1 MIEFLTSGI
10 TGASIGQMV
19 IYTLIVTHITIVAVT
34 VYLHRC
40 QAHRAL
46 EVHPALAHFF
56 RAWLWLTTGMST
68 RAWAAIHRKHHA
80 KCETPDDPHSP
91 QTRGLKTV
99 FWRGAELYRAESKN
113 AETLA
118 KYSHGTPS
126 DWLEFKVY
134 ERFPWQGVGFTLV
147 LSFILFGFPGVSI
160 WAIQMLWIP
169 VLAAG
174 VINGI
179 GHYWGYRNFDC
190 PDASRNISPFGILI
204 GGEELHNNHHT
215 HATSAKLSNKWYEFD
230 IGWMYIKIFSF
241 LGLAK
246 VKKVAESPKFSSES
260 KPVLSLTTVQAVV
273 NHRYDVM
280 ARYASSMRKAFRS
293 EVAALKQKAANAQE
307 RKVLSKG
314 TKLLSID
321 ESKLCDVQRAELAQL
336 CAQSKMINT
345 LVEMRT
351 ELRQIW
357 EKTNLSRE
365 QMLVQ
370 LQAWCERAEQ
380 SGIRWLEDMSIRIR
394 RYAA

>member
-1 MIEFLTSGI
+1 MYEFLTSGL
-10 TGASIGQMV
+10 TGASVTQMV

-34 VYLHRC
+34 VYLHRA

-80 KCETPDDPHSP
+80 KCETPEDPHSP

-99 FWRGAELYRAESKN
+99 FWQGAELYRAESKN
-113 AETLA
+113 TETIR
-118 KYSHGTPS
+118 KYGHGCPN
-126 DWLEFKVY
+126 DWLETQVY
-134 ERFPWQGVGFTLV
+134 ERFAWHGCAITLFT
-147 LSFILFGFPGVSI
+147 SFALFGFPGVSI

-179 GHYWGYRNFDC
+179 GHFWGYRNFDC
-190 PDASRNISPFGILI
+190 PDASRNISPWGILI

-215 HATSAKLSNKWYEFD
+215 HATSAKLSSKWYEFD
-230 IGWMYIKIFSF
+230 IGWMYIQIFSL

-246 VKKVAESPKFSSES
+246 VKKVAEAPKFFRSGKGALDLAS
-260 KPVLSLTTVQAVV
+260 VQALV

-280 ARYASSMRKAFRS
+280 ARYARSMRKAFRA
-293 EVAALKQKAANAQE
+293 EAAKLYAQAKNAEE
-307 RKVLSKG
+307 RSVLVRAK
-314 TKLLSID
+314 KLLSID
-321 ESKLCDVQRAELAQL
+321 EAKLTTEQKASLDAL
-336 CAQSKMINT
+336 CKQSPLILH
-345 LVEMRT
+345 LVEMRR
-351 ELRQIW
+351 ELRDIW
-357 EKTNLSRE
+357 EKTNLTRE

-370 LQAWCERAEQ
+370 LQAWCERAEE
-380 SGIRWLEDMSIRIR
+380 SGNRWLHDMSMRIR
-394 RYAA
+394 RYA

>member
-46 EVHPALAHFF
+46 DVHPALAHFF

-68 RAWAAIHRKHHA
+68 RAWASIHRKHHA

-99 FWRGAELYRAESKN
+99 FWQGAELYRAEAKN
-113 AETLA
+113 PETLA
-118 KYSHGTPS
+118 RYSHGTPN
-126 DWLEFKVY
+126 DWLERQVY

-147 LSFILFGFPGVSI
+147 LSVILFGFPGVSI

-190 PDASRNISPFGILI
+190 PDASRNIFPWGILI

-230 IGWMYIKIFSF
+230 IGWVYIRIFSF

-246 VKKVAESPKFSSES
+246 VKKVAESPKFSSEN
-260 KPVLSLTTVQAVV
+260 KPVLSLVTVQAVV

-293 EVAALKQKAANAQE
+293 EVAALKLKASNAQE
-307 RKVLSKG
+307 RKVLAKG
-314 TKLLSID
+314 TKLLSMD
-321 ESKLCDVQRAELAQL
+321 EAKLCDVQRAELAQL

-345 LVEMRT
+345 LVEMRA

-357 EKTNLSRE
+357 ERTNLSRE

>member
-126 DWLEFKVY
+126 DRLEFQVY

-190 PDASRNISPFGILI
+190 PDASRNISPIGILI

-345 LVEMRT
+345 LVEMRA

>member
-10 TGASIGQMV
+10 TGASVLQMV

-113 AETLA
+113 KETLA
-118 KYSHGTPS
+118 KYSHGTPA
-126 DWLEFKVY
+126 DFLEFKVY

-190 PDASRNISPFGILI
+190 PDASRNISPIGILI

-230 IGWMYIKIFSF
+230 IGWMYIRIFSF

-260 KPVLSLTTVQAVV
+260 KPVLNLATVQAVV

-293 EVAALKQKAANAQE
+293 EAGALKQKAANAQE

-336 CAQSKMINT
+336 CAQSKVINT
-345 LVEMRT
+345 LVEMRA

>member
-1 MIEFLTSGI
+1 
-10 TGASIGQMV
+10 
-19 IYTLIVTHITIVAVT
+19 
-34 VYLHRC
+34 
-40 QAHRAL
+40 
-46 EVHPALAHFF
+46 
-56 RAWLWLTTGMST
+56 
-68 RAWAAIHRKHHA
+68 
-80 KCETPDDPHSP
+80 
-91 QTRGLKTV
+91 
-99 FWRGAELYRAESKN
+99 
-113 AETLA
+113 
-118 KYSHGTPS
+118 
-126 DWLEFKVY
+126 
-134 ERFPWQGVGFTLV
+134 
-147 LSFILFGFPGVSI
+147 
-160 WAIQMLWIP
+160 
-169 VLAAG
+169 
-174 VINGI
+174 
-179 GHYWGYRNFDC
+179 
-190 PDASRNISPFGILI
+190 

-260 KPVLSLTTVQAVV
+260 KPVLSLVTVQAVV

-293 EVAALKQKAANAQE
+293 EVTALRQKAANAQE
-307 RKVLSKG
+307 RKVLAKG

-345 LVEMRT
+345 LVEMRA

>member
-10 TGASIGQMV
+10 TGASVLQMV

-113 AETLA
+113 KETLV
-118 KYSHGTPS
+118 KYSHGTPA
-126 DWLEFKVY
+126 DFLEFQVY

-293 EVAALKQKAANAQE
+293 EAGALKQKAANAQE

-336 CAQSKMINT
+336 CAQSKVINT
-345 LVEMRT
+345 LVEMRA